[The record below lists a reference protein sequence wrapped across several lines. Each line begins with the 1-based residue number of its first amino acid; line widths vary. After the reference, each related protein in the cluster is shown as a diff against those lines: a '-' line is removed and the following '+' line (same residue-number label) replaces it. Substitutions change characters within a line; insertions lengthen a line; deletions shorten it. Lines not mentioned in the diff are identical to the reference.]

1 MTNNGNNKARI
12 VWGPYPD
19 PESLPGTITGYAIYR
34 SANHPPGQP
43 GSFSYLATVN
53 ADVFQYID
61 NSATIG
67 NDLNANSYYVKAV
80 YEYER
85 GSGESGATNTVEVRL
100 EVPQKRVTEN
110 YLQSVSFNL
119 NQNYPNPFNPST
131 TIYYSIP
138 EDAKVSIKVYD
149 ILGTEVTEL
158 VDEIKTAGYYEA
170 VFNASNLSSGVYVYR
185 ITALSGDKLLFSQSK
200 QMTLLK

>member
-1 MTNNGNNKARI
+1 MTIRYNGSTEKIWFWNKPGISITNQIPDLVLVNGDLLNWSEWQCNTLNTSGFEDYWDHPLVMTNNGNNKARI
-12 VWGPYPD
+12 VWGPYPA
-19 PESLPGTITGYAIYR
+19 PESLPGTITGYTIYR

-53 ADVFQYID
+53 ADVFQYTD

-100 EVPQKRVTEN
+100 EVPQKRATEN
-110 YLQSVSFNL
+110 YLKYVSFNL
-119 NQNYPNPFNPST
+119 NQNYPNPL
-131 TIYYSIP
+131 IH
-138 EDAKVSIKVYD
+138 
-149 ILGTEVTEL
+149 
-158 VDEIKTAGYYEA
+158 
-170 VFNASNLSSGVYVYR
+170 
-185 ITALSGDKLLFSQSK
+185 Q
-200 QMTLLK
+200 LK